1 MQELEKILEEIDELF
16 VTDIDGLGAID
27 CNLEGRSGL
36 PCDDCYACLKDV
48 CKDII
53 RKHMNDGWIPV
64 EERLPKRTL
73 DEKMNKSYKKYLVFI
88 DSVDGWDID
97 IAVYDFWNDKKW
109 CEAHDGYGEIE
120 NVIAW
125 RPLPEPYRPERSVH

>member
-1 MQELEKILEEIDELF
+1 MQELEKILEEIESEHPYKVPGNYDSYSQYNEAWS
-16 VTDIDGLGAID
+16 DAID
-27 CNLEGRSGL
+27 RVRARLEN
-36 PCDDCYACLKDV
+36 YFKE
-48 CKDII
+48 KE
-53 RKHMNDGWIPV
+53 NDGWIPV
-64 EERLPKRTL
+64 GERLPKRTL

-109 CEAHDGYGEIE
+109 REAHDGYGEIE

-125 RPLPEPYRPERSVH
+125 RPLPEPYRPERSNDEKE